1 MSDTPRTDKYGGY
14 CAEYHKVDGMTLI
27 QHARNLELENAELL
41 KDKERLDWVLNNYHL
56 MLPDMER
63 WEVDKMAHL

>member
-27 QHARNLELENAELL
+27 EHARNLERENAELRAEV
-41 KDKERLDWVLNNYHL
+41 ERLKLKIFEDFLDEAMNQ
-56 MLPDMER
+56 PTQ
-63 WEVDKMAHL
+63 